1 MLVRRTNQNQ
11 YYVDCKKSSMHQIS
25 SFAPNPCINVY
36 ETAGKPSTAQ
46 PGAGDKKEKKQK

>member
-11 YYVDCKKSSMHQIS
+11 YYMDCKKSSMHQIS

-46 PGAGDKKEKKQK
+46 PGAGDKKEKKEK